1 MFYPVDDLRDETICL
16 RLDHTCDAQPEKHW
30 LPAYYFHICLPDG
43 TKAGQ
48 CDLRIGH
55 NEKTAVGGNIGYAI
69 DEAYRG
75 HHYAARACVL
85 LFRQA
90 KKHRMAYAIITCDPA
105 NGASARTCELA
116 GGQYLKTAPVPQDNE
131 MYAEGKRQVMIWRFD
146 FKYDE
151 FLSVAARI
159 NEELQ
164 TTPLLFGSLGL
175 ERRLGMSLQSDDIDV
190 LLPERFLGR
199 DWPRLISLMHALGY
213 RLVDEAEHEFVSGE
227 FRMAFAA
234 IENLEPFAGVNIQ
247 KIPLLNDNAA
257 YLLLDLEDY
266 LRVYTASSRDGYR
279 RDVKNK
285 QDQQKINL
293 IWKALHGNG
302 PADHE
307 RPADAD

>member
-1 MFYPVDDLRDETICL
+1 
-16 RLDHTCDAQPEKHW
+16 
-30 LPAYYFHICLPDG
+30 
-43 TKAGQ
+43 
-48 CDLRIGH
+48 
-55 NEKTAVGGNIGYAI
+55 
-69 DEAYRG
+69 
-75 HHYAARACVL
+75 
-85 LFRQA
+85 
-90 KKHRMAYAIITCDPA
+90 MAYAVITCDPA

-213 RLVDEAEHEFVSGE
+213 TLRDEAEHEFVSGE

-247 KIPLLNDNAA
+247 KIPLCNDNAA

-293 IWKALHGNG
+293 IRNALHGNG
-302 PADHE
+302 LADHE

>member
-43 TKAGQ
+43 TKVGQ

-75 HHYAARACVL
+75 HHYAVRACAL

-90 KKHRMAYAIITCDPA
+90 QKHRMAYAIITCDPA

-116 GGQYLKTAPVPQDNE
+116 GGQYLKTVPVPQDNE

-146 FKYDE
+146 FKYGE

-164 TTPLLFGSLGL
+164 TIPLLFGSLGL

-199 DWPRLISLMHALGY
+199 DWPLLISLMHALGY
-213 RLVDEAEHEFVSGE
+213 TLVDEAEHEFVSGE

-293 IWKALHGNG
+293 IRNALHGNG
-302 PADHE
+302 LADHE

>member
-1 MFYPVDDLRDETICL
+1 MFYPVDDLRDEEICL
-16 RLDHTCDAQPEKHW
+16 RLDHTCDAQPEKRW
-30 LPAYYFHICLPDG
+30 LPAVYFQICLPDG
-43 TKAGQ
+43 TKVGQ

-75 HHYAARACVL
+75 HHYAARACAL

-90 KKHRMAYAIITCDPA
+90 QKHRMAYAIITCDPA

-116 GGQYLKTAPVPQDNE
+116 GGQYLKTVLIPEENE

-175 ERRLGMSLQSDDIDV
+175 ERRLEMSLQSDDIDV

-285 QDQQKINL
+285 QDQQKIDL
-293 IWKALHGNG
+293 IRNALHGNG
-302 PADHE
+302 IADHE